1 MYAWYSKVSSI
12 SALAVASLL
21 SVLSCGSVL
30 SLLSVGS
37 TLSILSVASVGSVL
51 SIGSRGCH
59 FGFFSDCQ
67 GAYPD
72 AEVAFELNFT
82 EDTWRS
88 MSNCSFDDYQKFKK
102 FESPFTADCDYQ
114 RARCKYRNLN
124 TGDESVELPCE
135 VRRKGFTTWESMEG
149 TPSFKLKF
157 DTDLNLG
164 LLDGVQREVDE
175 LTLNNMKFSD
185 SWTHNRE
192 VEAYDL
198 FRNIG
203 FQHTPLAAHARVQVY
218 RRNRLVRT
226 ARYALIENVNDGSF
240 LKREWARQH
249 PGGEYDDGGYMLFE
263 ADNRGLEFKKG
274 KKNFDTDEMAE
285 IGLFETIIN
294 REAALATYMDED
306 DILRFYAGELLT
318 KNWDGACLRYV
329 PNNYYIFVSRAKQ
342 EKPKVRFIPKGMD
355 RVFGGCSYEVGVS
368 EGLRAQ
374 KRPPYC
380 GPVQKILNDDAERF
394 EAHLREAKTK
404 AQFVSATC
412 SGDVG
417 IGSGIAFANVF
428 ASLLAF
434 AAARR
439 YQNKLEKKNQV

>member
-1 MYAWYSKVSSI
+1 MYAWHSKVSSI
-12 SALAVASLL
+12 SAFAVASLL

-30 SLLSVGS
+30 SFLSVGS

-59 FGFFSDCQ
+59 LGFFSDCQ

-72 AEVAFELNFT
+72 AEVAFELNFND
-82 EDTWRS
+82 DTWRT

-102 FESPFTADCDYQ
+102 YESASTAQCDYQ
-114 RARCKYRNLN
+114 KAQCKYKNLK
-124 TGDESVELPCE
+124 TGGASVELPCE
-135 VRRKGFTTWESMEG
+135 IRRKGFTSWETLEG

-175 LTLNNMKFSD
+175 LTLNNMRFSD

-203 FQHTPLAAHARVQVY
+203 FEHTPVAAHARVQVY
-218 RRNRLVRT
+218 RGKRLVRT
-226 ARYALIENVNDGSF
+226 GRYALIENVNDGSF

-249 PGGEYDDGGYMLFE
+249 PGEEYDDGGYMLFE

-274 KKNFDTDEMAE
+274 KKNFDDEKLATV
-285 IGLFETIIN
+285 GLFETIIN
-294 REAALATYMDED
+294 REGVLAKYMDEED
-306 DILRFYAGELLT
+306 TLLFYAGELLT

-329 PNNYYIFVSRAKQ
+329 PNNHYIFVSRAN
-342 EKPKVRFIPKGMD
+342 EEEPKVRFIPKGLD
-355 RVFGGCSYEVGVS
+355 RVWQGCGYEVGVS
-368 EGLRAQ
+368 EGLRVR

-380 GPVQKILNDDAERF
+380 GPVLKLLDGGAERF
-394 EAHLREAKTK
+394 ETLLREAKTN
-404 AQFVSATC
+404 AQYVSASC

-417 IGSGIAFANVF
+417 IGSGIAFANVLV
-428 ASLLAF
+428 SLIAF

-439 YQNKLEKKNQV
+439 WLGSKN